1 MADFSKVK
9 TSKNFEDRTDLLY
22 KFLSPWDYNP
32 SPDLYKRFSKP
43 ELDRLV
49 ADANKGKQTKFLEI
63 FRERMRNEFLRNF
76 LFEGGNRAHKNFDF
90 HQEDFDTHSNL
101 RKKSRNGPAYD
112 NY

>member
-1 MADFSKVK
+1 MDFSK
-9 TSKNFEDRTDLLY
+9 SKPSNRLEDRTDLLY
-22 KFLSPWDYNP
+22 SLLSPWDHTP
-32 SPDLYKRFSKP
+32 VPDLTKRFSKP

-49 ADANKGKQTKFLEI
+49 ADANKGKYTKFLEI
-63 FRERMRNEFLRNF
+63 FRERMRNEYLRNF
-76 LFEGGNRAHKNFDF
+76 FFEGGNRAHKNFDF